1 MTSTASARPAAVVD
15 PSSLLAD
22 GAMPPRWRP
31 AGRTL
36 RSMGLADTVPED
48 ITGHN
53 GFGFLGFLGVS
64 EPRTLGGGSHAAS
77 VASGSQGVDARKLF
91 SSGE

>member
-1 MTSTASARPAAVVD
+1 MTSTASAGPAAVMD

-36 RSMGLADTVPED
+36 RSMGLVDTVPED

-53 GFGFLGFLGVS
+53 GFGFLGVS
-64 EPRTLGGGSHAAS
+64 EPRPLGGGSHAAS
-77 VASGSQGVDARKLF
+77 VASGSHGVNTRKLF